1 MSDYSTKNY
10 QKQGGEEWHIGGK
23 LIVDPGGKLL
33 VDFDAIVDSNNIT
46 LSQALGPGNGN
57 LTQDYGTF

>member
-23 LIVDPGGKLL
+23 LIVDPGGIIEL
-33 VDFDAIVDSNNIT
+33 DFDAIVNENNES
-46 LSQALGPGNGN
+46 LSDLLSLGGSSI
-57 LTQDYGTF
+57 QDYGTF